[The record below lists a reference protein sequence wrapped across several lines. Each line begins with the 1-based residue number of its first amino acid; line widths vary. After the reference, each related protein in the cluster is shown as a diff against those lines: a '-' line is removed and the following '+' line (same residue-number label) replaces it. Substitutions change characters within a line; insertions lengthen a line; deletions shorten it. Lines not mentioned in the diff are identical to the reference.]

1 MTQITLAVLLEMKG
15 SAVYSIAPDA
25 SVLEAIQL
33 MSERGIGAVLVMD
46 GGALVGIVS
55 ERDYTR
61 KVVLQG
67 RASKDTRVEEIMTSD
82 VITATPE
89 LTLEQAMRLVTE
101 RRIRHLPVT
110 REGRVVGVVSIGDM
124 VKTLLSLQKETIEQL
139 KHYIGGGYMA

>member
-61 KVVLQG
+61 KVILQG
-67 RASKDTRVEEIMTSD
+67 RASKDTRVEEIMTSG

-89 LTLEQAMRLVTE
+89 LTLEQAMRMVTE

-110 REGRVVGVVSIGDM
+110 REGRVVGVISIGDM

>member
-1 MTQITLAVLLEMKG
+1 MSQITLAVLLEMKG

-25 SVLEAIQL
+25 SVLDAIRL
-33 MSERGIGAVLVMD
+33 MSERGIGAILVMD
-46 GGALVGIVS
+46 GDVLAGIVS

-61 KVVLQG
+61 KVAIQG
-67 RASKDTRVEEIMTSD
+67 RASKDTRVAEIMTAE

-89 LTLEQAMRLVTE
+89 LTLDQAMRLVTE

-110 REGRVVGVVSIGDM
+110 KDGKVVGVVSIGDL

-139 KHYIGGGYMA
+139 QHYIGGGYMA

>member
-61 KVVLQG
+61 KVILQG
-67 RASKDTRVEEIMTSD
+67 RASKDTRVEEIMTSN

>member
-33 MSERGIGAVLVMD
+33 MSERGIGAVLVMNGD
-46 GGALVGIVS
+46 ALVGIVS

-139 KHYIGGGYMA
+139 KHYIGGGYMV

>member
-15 SAVYSIAPDA
+15 TAVYSIAPDA

-61 KVVLQG
+61 KVILQG
-67 RASKDTRVEEIMTSD
+67 RASKDTRVEEIMTSN
-82 VITATPE
+82 VIAATPE

>member
-1 MTQITLAVLLEMKG
+1 MSQITLAVLLEMKG

-25 SVLEAIQL
+25 SVLDAIRL
-33 MSERGIGAVLVMD
+33 MSERGIGAILVMD
-46 GGALVGIVS
+46 GDVLAGIVS

-61 KVVLQG
+61 KVALQG
-67 RASKDTRVEEIMTSD
+67 RASKDTRVAEIMTAE

-89 LTLEQAMRLVTE
+89 LTLDQAMRLVTE

-110 REGRVVGVVSIGDM
+110 KDGKVVGVVSIGDL

-139 KHYIGGGYMA
+139 QHYIGGGYMA

>member
-61 KVVLQG
+61 KVILQG

-89 LTLEQAMRLVTE
+89 LTLEQAMRMVTE

-110 REGRVVGVVSIGDM
+110 REGRVVGVISIGDM

>member
-1 MTQITLAVLLEMKG
+1 MIQITLAVLLEMKG

-25 SVLEAIQL
+25 SVLEAIKL
-33 MSERGIGAVLVMD
+33 MSERSIGAVLVMD
-46 GGALVGIVS
+46 GDTLAGIVS

-61 KVVLQG
+61 KVILQG

-101 RRIRHLPVT
+101 RRIRHLPIT
-110 REGRVVGVVSIGDM
+110 SEGKVIGVVSIGDM

-139 KHYIGGGYMA
+139 KHYIGGGYMV

>member
-1 MTQITLAVLLEMKG
+1 MSQITLAVLLEMKG

-25 SVLEAIQL
+25 YVLEAIQL

-46 GGALVGIVS
+46 GDALVGIVS

-67 RASKDTRVEEIMTSD
+67 RASKDTRVEEIMTSN

-89 LTLEQAMRLVTE
+89 LTLEQAMRMVTE

>member
-61 KVVLQG
+61 KVILQG

-89 LTLEQAMRLVTE
+89 LTLEQAMRMVTE

-110 REGRVVGVVSIGDM
+110 REGKVVGVVSIGDM

>member
-1 MTQITLAVLLEMKG
+1 MKG

-61 KVVLQG
+61 KVILQG

-89 LTLEQAMRLVTE
+89 LTLEQAMRMVTE

-110 REGRVVGVVSIGDM
+110 REGKVVGVVSIGDM

>member
-1 MTQITLAVLLEMKG
+1 MTQITLAMLLEMKG

-25 SVLEAIQL
+25 SVLDAIRL

-46 GGALVGIVS
+46 GDALAGIVS

-67 RASKDTRVEEIMTSD
+67 RASKDTRVEEIMTGE

-89 LTLEQAMRLVTE
+89 LTLDQAMRLVTE
-101 RRIRHLPVT
+101 RRIRHLPIT
-110 REGRVVGVVSIGDM
+110 REGKVIGVVSIGDM
-124 VKTLLSLQKETIEQL
+124 VKTLISLQKETIEQL
-139 KHYIGGGYMA
+139 QHYIGGGYMA

>member
-139 KHYIGGGYMA
+139 KHYIGGGYMV